1 MSVDLAAL
9 AELAAASR
17 VILADR
23 EWAEVTD
30 YETFRMFVVN
40 ASPDVVAALVR
51 CVQAADQMLGDGLS
65 GAYED
70 AREVLDA
77 VLGGVR

>member
-1 MSVDLAAL
+1 MTVDLAAL
-9 AELAAASR
+9 AKLAAAWK

-51 CVQAADQMLGDGLS
+51 VALAAKDFLDENEFDCVDCAQPLRAALEAL
-65 GAYED
+65 
-70 AREVLDA
+70 R
-77 VLGGVR
+77 